1 MHTVYIYIYL
11 FSIYLHIIIYI
22 CIYIYVIYKLYTC
35 IHIHIHDHVYECIS
49 YLHLYTSLFLQYNIH
64 IFVKMCR
71 HIYIYTGAVV
81 CLRRPLRAQRFTHCC
96 WPLNYKMLPSL
107 LLRYWHDF
115 GSRLR
120 RCPVETGMF
129 QIQVFYPVEPM
140 KDTDRVL
147 LFGCWFKRTDSFS
160 LFGLWMFIW
169 GMHRSMMKIICLVLP
184 ISTVIPWAVLTV
196 VDDP

>member
-1 MHTVYIYIYL
+1 M
-11 FSIYLHIIIYI
+11 FSIYPHIIIYI
-22 CIYIYVIYKLYTC
+22 CIYIYIIYKLYTC

-71 HIYIYTGAVV
+71 HIYIYIYTGAVV

-147 LFGCWFKRTDSFS
+147 LFGCWFNRTDSFS

-169 GMHRSMMKIICLVLP
+169 GMHRSMMKTICLVLP
-184 ISTVIPWAVLTV
+184 ISAVIPWAVLTV